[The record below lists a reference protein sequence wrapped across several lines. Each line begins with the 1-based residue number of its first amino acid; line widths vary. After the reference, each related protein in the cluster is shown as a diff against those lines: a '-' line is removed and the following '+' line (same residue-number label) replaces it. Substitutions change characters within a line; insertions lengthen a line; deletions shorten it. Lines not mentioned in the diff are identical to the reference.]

1 MLNKNLSCE
10 KKNLSCVWRSKETE
24 IGRDFPCTKRLH
36 QNVNQIGAWV
46 LSVWGTLGLEH
57 DYTGCIAEINMGR

>member
-46 LSVWGTLGLEH
+46 LSV
-57 DYTGCIAEINMGR
+57 